1 MQQLTSAHSA
11 PDLSETH
18 ARLTLALGTAL
29 GPLVAFLDD
38 PLVVEIMLNA
48 DRACVVRKY
57 GQAIGMPDFELL
69 ITLELGGQRPT
80 PPERAPVDAPIV
92 FPEPTDRSWG
102 PDRVFMPLRGS
113 LSRTGDLSGGDP
125 VAKPW
130 R

>member
-1 MQQLTSAHSA
+1 MQQPTSNA
-11 PDLSETH
+11 PARDLSETH

-57 GQAIGMPDFELL
+57 GQAIGMQDFELL
-69 ITLELGGQRPT
+69 ITLELGRQRPT

-102 PDRVFMPLRGS
+102 PDCVFMPLRGS